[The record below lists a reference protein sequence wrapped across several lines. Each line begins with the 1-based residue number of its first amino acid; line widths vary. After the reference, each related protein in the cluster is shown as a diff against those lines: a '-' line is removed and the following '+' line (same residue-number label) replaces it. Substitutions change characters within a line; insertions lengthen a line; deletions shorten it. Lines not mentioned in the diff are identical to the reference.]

1 MKKIFISILA
11 LYLCTACSSAP
22 KDVDSNPVENT
33 PNITEDSKNE
43 EPQLPEDS
51 FFDTVEQKLNDL
63 YPVSE
68 TVPMGAELVGAV
80 EGKKYKTAEFKV
92 EVYMFDED
100 SEAYKNLVETG
111 KLELE
116 GFGQFDAILNGKYA
130 MLANDVPEDFIE
142 VFKNIK

>member
-1 MKKIFISILA
+1 
-11 LYLCTACSSAP
+11 
-22 KDVDSNPVENT
+22 
-33 PNITEDSKNE
+33 
-43 EPQLPEDS
+43 
-51 FFDTVEQKLNDL
+51 
-63 YPVSE
+63 
-68 TVPMGAELVGAV
+68 MGAELVGAV